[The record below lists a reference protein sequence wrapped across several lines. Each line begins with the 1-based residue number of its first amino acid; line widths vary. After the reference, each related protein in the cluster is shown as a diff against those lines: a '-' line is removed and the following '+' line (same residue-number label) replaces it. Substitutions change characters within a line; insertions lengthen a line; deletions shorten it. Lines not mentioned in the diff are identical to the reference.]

1 MLKALSHPII
11 LWGAW
16 LRVDTWY
23 QSGNLAPQPE
33 LSRWRLHPE
42 AELRVLRAE
51 LQTGAWQPSQWQQLP
66 YPKKGSCLRH
76 YVLPTVRDQVA
87 FMAHMV
93 LLGPLLDDL
102 VENFA
107 FGNRWYRPIAWDRRQ
122 SPAQWVHRPY
132 PLLTNSIH
140 PPYARS
146 HGLFRR
152 AAHWTVARMTGASVE
167 HEDYGGPIQHPDD
180 YHTESLP
187 AWTRGD
193 WWSTE
198 EGTNGRA
205 CWAAL
210 DVELAYPSVPLDRL
224 RMGLSEM
231 LSQYDRNLE
240 PLGTLWNG
248 YPGSIVRAL
257 ADHDTRQD
265 IGMHLVDALEQVHV
279 ESETIPRDAWRPFHA
294 SPTLPPQKDQGLP
307 TGLAISGMLLNVVLY
322 RTDRSVMQHL
332 CSQQGDQRGAIV
344 RFADDM
350 YVLSRSPSGVL
361 ALIEAVWRG
370 LSDDDDA
377 RLAVP
382 GSKSNLYLNFTK
394 VRPAAMRVVIEQF
407 LEEHAWERCEDCGHL
422 LPSRESRTP
431 KTLDDW
437 WTAREADKD
446 FHQIR
451 DAVERSTI
459 GRNEVGPFVTTLV
472 ARLSDI
478 GRDTLAERFGE
489 GAKGRL
495 VQLHELA
502 RFDIDDEQVA
512 ADTRRTFAVNRL
524 VRAWLFP
531 DEDRARTALSDIRD
545 SVAHVLH
552 KTPWKFA
559 LWGTVVRAAARRPIG
574 QNLQEGDDEAKSWLS
589 NQLRRVGYTPNTVT
603 PESWMHTWPEEC
615 ANEVHGADPSW
626 RALSLSFHRAA
637 FWHAL
642 ANVLQELW
650 RHHDRVEHPH
660 IGTSGPSPR
669 SWAVRAVPE
678 GLHGH
683 VAKFLGALDRWVDV
697 LYPQSLSGPDLIA
710 WSWELDQF
718 VGAVLAS
725 GRRFDVADAWR
736 HCDRPGE
743 ILMIPATLP
752 WLQAPRTAAILERCG
767 RRRPWHGRA
776 RFLDYSALAHVQLGG
791 QDHRLGKLLFPLA
804 RSPRILNN
812 RRDPRHA
819 VAIGMSL
826 GCSGDISPDL
836 ISRLVPEPE
845 ENVRIL
851 QKDTLA
857 LLEYSRA
864 RRILLGH
871 EGEA

>member
-51 LQTGAWQPSQWQQLP
+51 LQTGAWQPSRWQQLP

-107 FGNRWYRPIAWDRRQ
+107 FGNDGIDRLPGIGDKALRSGFTVRIRSSQIA
-122 SPAQWVHRPY
+122 STSV
-132 PLLTNSIH
+132 
-140 PPYARS
+140 RS
-146 HGLFRR
+146 VP
-152 AAHWTVARMTGASVE
+152 WTFSTRGALAVARMTGASVE

-344 RFADDM
+344 R
-350 YVLSRSPSGVL
+350 SPTTCMSCL
-361 ALIEAVWRG
+361 
-370 LSDDDDA
+370 D
-377 RLAVP
+377 RLAV
-382 GSKSNLYLNFTK
+382 S
-394 VRPAAMRVVIEQF
+394 
-407 LEEHAWERCEDCGHL
+407 
-422 LPSRESRTP
+422 
-431 KTLDDW
+431 
-437 WTAREADKD
+437 
-446 FHQIR
+446 
-451 DAVERSTI
+451 
-459 GRNEVGPFVTTLV
+459 
-472 ARLSDI
+472 
-478 GRDTLAERFGE
+478 
-489 GAKGRL
+489 
-495 VQLHELA
+495 
-502 RFDIDDEQVA
+502 
-512 ADTRRTFAVNRL
+512 
-524 VRAWLFP
+524 
-531 DEDRARTALSDIRD
+531 
-545 SVAHVLH
+545 
-552 KTPWKFA
+552 
-559 LWGTVVRAAARRPIG
+559 
-574 QNLQEGDDEAKSWLS
+574 
-589 NQLRRVGYTPNTVT
+589 
-603 PESWMHTWPEEC
+603 
-615 ANEVHGADPSW
+615 
-626 RALSLSFHRAA
+626 
-637 FWHAL
+637 
-642 ANVLQELW
+642 
-650 RHHDRVEHPH
+650 
-660 IGTSGPSPR
+660 
-669 SWAVRAVPE
+669 
-678 GLHGH
+678 
-683 VAKFLGALDRWVDV
+683 
-697 LYPQSLSGPDLIA
+697 
-710 WSWELDQF
+710 
-718 VGAVLAS
+718 
-725 GRRFDVADAWR
+725 
-736 HCDRPGE
+736 
-743 ILMIPATLP
+743 
-752 WLQAPRTAAILERCG
+752 
-767 RRRPWHGRA
+767 
-776 RFLDYSALAHVQLGG
+776 
-791 QDHRLGKLLFPLA
+791 
-804 RSPRILNN
+804 
-812 RRDPRHA
+812 
-819 VAIGMSL
+819 
-826 GCSGDISPDL
+826 
-836 ISRLVPEPE
+836 
-845 ENVRIL
+845 
-851 QKDTLA
+851 
-857 LLEYSRA
+857 
-864 RRILLGH
+864 
-871 EGEA
+871 